1 MVLKI
6 ENGDLIGAGA
16 DGSGTGVGDGIEPD
30 EWMGEDGPKGFPE
43 RNGDPFG
50 VVDFIL
56 NSAWEARFIRGGFCS
71 EVHEDRCKGGK
82 EGRNTKK
89 PPPLSRGNS
98 ESKECKTC
106 EDKGGKEADG
116 NLSKLNHEAENTGKS
131 SAFLSG
137 KPSCVDFNHSRAT
150 EGLKVAVE
158 KPDERKGGECSSE
171 GGKAENQIDGDG
183 SKGTDEE
190 RESAA
195 NAVGEKAVDQLPCSV
210 REGPDGEH
218 VGDLGCGEVE
228 LRNHAGGGKAE
239 VVAAHV
245 VRGVEQT
252 DGDPVPCS
260 ALAEAR
266 GVVGTRE

>member
-6 ENGDLIGAGA
+6 ENGDLVGAGA

-30 EWMGEDGPKGFPE
+30 EWMGEDGPKRFPK

-71 EVHEDRCKGGK
+71 EVHEDRRKGGK

-116 NLSKLNHEAENTGKS
+116 NLSELNHEAENSRKS

-137 KPSCVDFNHSRAT
+137 KPSRVDFNHSRAT

-158 KPDERKGGECSSE
+158 EPDKRKGGECSSE

-183 SKGTDEE
+183 SNGTDQEGGT
-190 RESAA
+190 SADP
-195 NAVGEKAVDQLPCSV
+195 VGEKAVDQLSSPVSE
-210 REGPDGEH
+210 RPDGEH
-218 VGDLGCGEVE
+218 VGDLGGGEVE
-228 LRNHAGGGKAE
+228 LGNHAGGSKAE
-239 VVAAHV
+239 VVAAHI

-252 DGDPVPCS
+252 D
-260 ALAEAR
+260 
-266 GVVGTRE
+266 